1 MDVASYQRNIVVV
14 LVPVTSE
21 IAVCFR
27 MDTISV
33 WLWLPLHVRPGVWVG
48 PAVSASV
55 EVVPQ
60 SSVASAQRG
69 GVSPGCIPPRR
80 HGEIF
85 ITIVE
90 QSPIRPTGPTLS
102 ILHVVHFVGAHGY
115 VDIWALVAEDV
126 LHTTPV
132 RPILAILRPDECFMG
147 FYTAVFL
154 AILDPGPVVSTVFL
168 DVASV
173 RHGHRLVEHG
183 DMMGHG
189 LRFLDEVYG
198 SFDA

>member
-1 MDVASYQRNIVVV
+1 MGVASYQRNVVVV

-27 MDTISV
+27 MGPIPV
-33 WLWLPLHVRPGVWVG
+33 RLWLPPHVCPGVRVG
-48 PAVSASV
+48 PAVFASV

-60 SSVASAQRG
+60 PSVASAQRG
-69 GVSPGCIPPRR
+69 GVRPGCELPRR
-80 HGEIF
+80 HGKIL

-90 QSPIRPTGPTLS
+90 KSPICPAGPTLS

-115 VDIWALVAEDV
+115 VDIWTLVVEDI
-126 LHTTPV
+126 LHTTPC
-132 RPILAILRPDECFMG
+132 RPILAVFRPDECFMG

-183 DMMGHG
+183 DMMRHG
-189 LRFLDEVYG
+189 WRFLDEVCG
-198 SFDA
+198 SSDV